1 MGAGDSPAAGEFE
14 TGEEFAR
21 RLDSEDPLR
30 GFRER
35 FHIPPGPDGSPSAY
49 LCGNSLGLQP
59 RAAAEVVAGE
69 LEDWARLAVE
79 GHDNARRPWY
89 PYHEQFRDPLS
100 RLVGALPH
108 EVVAMNSLT
117 VNLHLMMVSFYRP
130 SGDRNKIL
138 IEYPAFPSD
147 RYAVQTQ
154 LRHHG
159 VDPAMGLLELR
170 PRDGE
175 HTIRDEDVAE
185 TLRRNGDEIAL
196 VLLGGVNFFTGQV
209 FDMRRITALARAAGC
224 RVGLDLAHAA
234 GNVPLQLH
242 DWDVDFAAW
251 CSYKYLNAGPG
262 AVAGC
267 FVHERNAADTSIDRF
282 GGWWGNDQASRFQMH
297 LVPDFQPRPDADGWQ
312 ISNPPVLAMA
322 PLISSLELFDEAGM
336 EALRAKSVRLTGY
349 LEWLLG
355 RLPEGRA
362 EIITPADPDQRGC
375 QLSLLVGGDAA
386 ATQSKLTAAGIVSDF
401 RRPNVIRVAP
411 VPLYNSFHDCWRLG
425 EVLAS

>member
-1 MGAGDSPAAGEFE
+1 M
-14 TGEEFAR
+14 
-21 RLDSEDPLR
+21 
-30 GFRER
+30 
-35 FHIPPGPDGSPSAY
+35 
-49 LCGNSLGLQP
+49 
-59 RAAAEVVAGE
+59 
-69 LEDWARLAVE
+69 
-79 GHDNARRPWY
+79 
-89 PYHEQFRDPLS
+89 
-100 RLVGALPH
+100 
-108 EVVAMNSLT
+108 
-117 VNLHLMMVSFYRP
+117 
-130 SGDRNKIL
+130 
-138 IEYPAFPSD
+138 
-147 RYAVQTQ
+147 
-154 LRHHG
+154 
-159 VDPAMGLLELR
+159 
-170 PRDGE
+170 
-175 HTIRDEDVAE
+175 
-185 TLRRNGDEIAL
+185 
-196 VLLGGVNFFTGQV
+196 
-209 FDMRRITALARAAGC
+209 
-224 RVGLDLAHAA
+224 GLDLAHAA

-282 GGWWGNDQASRFQMH
+282 GGWWGNDQAARFQMH
-297 LVPDFQPRPDADGWQ
+297 LVPDFLPLPDADGWQ

-355 RLPEGRA
+355 RLPEGGA

-401 RRPNVIRVAP
+401 RRPDVIRVAP